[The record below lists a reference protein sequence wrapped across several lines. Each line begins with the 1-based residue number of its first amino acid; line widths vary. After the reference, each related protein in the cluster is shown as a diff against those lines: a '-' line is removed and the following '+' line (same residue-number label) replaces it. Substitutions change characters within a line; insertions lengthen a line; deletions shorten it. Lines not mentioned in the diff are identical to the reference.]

1 MNLSPFF
8 HARSIVI
15 VGASRDPKK
24 VGHVIFRNLL
34 DSEFD
39 GEIFLVNRNAGEIL
53 NHKVYRSVGVLP
65 SRPELAIIAVPA
77 PYVLKIIEDCGKKK
91 IKHVIIVSAGFREVG
106 NVKLEE
112 RLARALKQHNIL
124 CIGPN
129 CLGTFDAHSGFD
141 SLFIPQYRMKRPKAG
156 GIAFVSQSGAVG
168 STILDLAAE
177 DGYGFSKFIS
187 YGNAVNVDES
197 DLLSYLGSDK
207 QTRVICLYIEGL
219 CNGRK
224 FLETA
229 KEVSKKKPVI
239 VIKGGLHESSS
250 QATLSH
256 TGSLAGDKEVYFA
269 AFRQAGVLYASSLD
283 EMFYYAKIFEYST
296 SPSGSRVQIITN
308 GGGFGIIC
316 ADAVL
321 SAGLLLAHMHKD
333 NCRALEKALPKIV
346 TIKNPIDLAGD
357 ATTER
362 YRIAIEYAL
371 RDENVDMVI
380 VILLYQTPLITA
392 DIIDVLVEASEEGKK
407 PLVVVS
413 AGGEFTH
420 ILKENLEEHGVPC
433 YTFPEQ
439 AAIALRG
446 LIQYYSRAK

>member
-1 MNLSPFF
+1 M
-8 HARSIVI
+8 
-15 VGASRDPKK
+15 
-24 VGHVIFRNLL
+24 
-34 DSEFD
+34 FD
-39 GEIFLVNRNAGEIL
+39 
-53 NHKVYRSVGVLP
+53 
-65 SRPELAIIAVPA
+65 
-77 PYVLKIIEDCGKKK
+77 
-91 IKHVIIVSAGFREVG
+91 
-106 NVKLEE
+106 
-112 RLARALKQHNIL
+112 
-124 CIGPN
+124 
-129 CLGTFDAHSGFD
+129 
-141 SLFIPQYRMKRPKAG
+141 
-156 GIAFVSQSGAVG
+156 
-168 STILDLAAE
+168 
-177 DGYGFSKFIS
+177 
-187 YGNAVNVDES
+187 
-197 DLLSYLGSDK
+197 
-207 QTRVICLYIEGL
+207 
-219 CNGRK
+219 
-224 FLETA
+224 
-229 KEVSKKKPVI
+229 
-239 VIKGGLHESSS
+239 
-250 QATLSH
+250 
-256 TGSLAGDKEVYFA
+256 
-269 AFRQAGVLYASSLD
+269 ASSLD

-333 NCRALEKALPKIV
+333 NCRVLEKALPKIV